1 VDERIEQVFFEIH
14 HGLPREGPG
23 DTASTRRAFAMLTDL
38 PAHPRILD
46 VGCGPGMQTL
56 DLLEV
61 CEGTVTAVDNHQSYL
76 DEVSR
81 RAASAGLADRLR
93 VVNGDMSKLELA
105 AGSFDVIWSEGA
117 IYIMGFEDGLRAWR
131 PLLDRPGQVAV
142 TQVAWLRSDP
152 PGDLQRFWAE
162 EYPAIQDTQAN
173 LDAIESAGYR
183 LVGHFPLPVSS
194 WWDHYYTPL
203 EGKLPAL
210 RHRYRDQPDLLE
222 VIEMHQREI
231 DLFRTYSDYYGYE
244 FYVMRA
250 A

>member
-1 VDERIEQVFFEIH
+1 
-14 HGLPREGPG
+14 
-23 DTASTRRAFAMLTDL
+23 MLSDL
-38 PAHPRILD
+38 PAQPRLLD

-61 CEGTVTAVDNHQSYL
+61 CDGTVTAVDNHQPYL
-76 DEVSR
+76 DEVTR
-81 RAASAGLADRLR
+81 RAASAGVADRLR
-93 VVNGDMSKLELA
+93 TVNGDMTRLELVS
-105 AGSFDVIWSEGA
+105 GSFDIIWSEGA

-131 PLLDRPGQVAV
+131 PLLDGPGHVAV

-152 PGDLQRFWAE
+152 PADLERFWAE

-173 LDAIESAGYR
+173 LAAIERAGYR
-183 LVGHFPLPVSS
+183 LVGHFPLPASS
-194 WWDHYYTPL
+194 WWDHYYTPI

-210 RHRYRDQPDLLE
+210 RDRFRDQPDLLE
-222 VIEMHQREI
+222 VVEMHQREI

-250 A
+250 E